1 MPTGCGV
8 PLCPNRSPGSRQL
21 RERGRV
27 IGYHILPRDELRRAE
42 WCRRIGRKDPGQVE
56 LRVCSDHYDGDR
68 DYRRVGSVLRDAGQT
83 MKDVRLKPETVP
95 SLRLPLTGKPPFS
108 SAEDPASKRQRTLD
122 DDPVEEMDCFVDQTD
137 QTPREQMPREGR
149 CHCRHRASTSDAALQ
164 VDPPTAR
171 DAAVQVARPTTRDAA
186 VQVEPGPTPRPPV
199 TKDRSTRTDPKLGKR
214 SFGTQVN
221 FYAKGVTGHWVQ
233 TEGSELAPGSSSTAG
248 SSGHSTSN
256 HATIT
261 TTTPVPPLNP
271 ALAPAMSPHAS
282 DSEEEEEEED

>member
-42 WCRRIGRKDPGQVE
+42 WCRRISRKDPGQVE
-56 LRVCSDHYDGDR
+56 LRVCSDHFDGDH
-68 DYRRVGSVLRDAGQT
+68 DYRHVGSVLRDAVQT
-83 MKDVRLKPETVP
+83 MKDVRLKPEAVP

-108 SAEDPASKRQRTLD
+108 PAEDPASKRQRTLD
-122 DDPVEEMDCFVDQTD
+122 NDPVEEMDCFVD

-149 CHCRHRASTSDAALQ
+149 CRCRHRASTSDAALQ

-171 DAAVQVARPTTRDAA
+171 DAAVQVALPTTRDAA
-186 VQVEPGPTPRPPV
+186 VQVEPGPIPRPPL
-199 TKDRSTRTDPKLGKR
+199 TKDRSTRTDPRLGKKL
-214 SFGTQVN
+214 FGTQVN
-221 FYAKGVTGHWVQ
+221 FYAKCVTSHWVQ
-233 TEGSELAPGSSSTAG
+233 TEGSELPPSSSSTAS

-256 HATIT
+256 HATLT

-282 DSEEEEEEED
+282 DSEEEEEEEE